1 MCHHCE
7 QQERENP
14 QDTTVVN
21 SITERPTSAV
31 SHYSGRC
38 RRLPFIMEEQ
48 GKSVIQRDT
57 RDVDGLVIELTICC
71 VLRVHNR
78 ARNDVTDNCVQK

>member
-1 MCHHCE
+1 MPHHYE
-7 QQERENP
+7 QERAMNP

-48 GKSVIQRDT
+48 GKSLVLQDMEDECQLVMIFK
-57 RDVDGLVIELTICC
+57 DVVSRGFL
-71 VLRVHNR
+71 
-78 ARNDVTDNCVQK
+78 Q

>member
-1 MCHHCE
+1 MCHHYE
-7 QQERENP
+7 QEGENP

-57 RDVDGLVIELTICC
+57 KDVGRLVFESLT
-71 VLRVHNR
+71 VVS
-78 ARNDVTDNCVQK
+78 

>member
-1 MCHHCE
+1 MFQHYE
-7 QQERENP
+7 LERENP

-48 GKSVIQRDT
+48 GKSFI
-57 RDVDGLVIELTICC
+57 
-71 VLRVHNR
+71 
-78 ARNDVTDNCVQK
+78 

>member
-1 MCHHCE
+1 MSSE
-7 QQERENP
+7 QKRAERTP

-31 SHYSGRC
+31 SHYSRRC

-48 GKSVIQRDT
+48 GKSLVLQDME
-57 RDVDGLVIELTICC
+57 DECQSGLVFKN
-71 VLRVHNR
+71 VVS
-78 ARNDVTDNCVQK
+78 

>member
-1 MCHHCE
+1 MLHDYE
-7 QQERENP
+7 QEREREMSP

-31 SHYSGRC
+31 SHYSRRC

-48 GKSVIQRDT
+48 GKSVIENDT
-57 RDVDGLVIELTICC
+57 T
-71 VLRVHNR
+71 
-78 ARNDVTDNCVQK
+78 NDCWLMF

>member
-1 MCHHCE
+1 MPSL
-7 QQERENP
+7 RAGENP

-48 GKSVIQRDT
+48 GKS
-57 RDVDGLVIELTICC
+57 LVLQDMEDECQS
-71 VLRVHNR
+71 VLALKNV
-78 ARNDVTDNCVQK
+78 VS

>member
-1 MCHHCE
+1 MSRA
-7 QQERENP
+7 ERTP

-48 GKSVIQRDT
+48 GKS
-57 RDVDGLVIELTICC
+57 LVLQDMEDECQT
-71 VLRVHNR
+71 VLVFEN
-78 ARNDVTDNCVQK
+78 VVS